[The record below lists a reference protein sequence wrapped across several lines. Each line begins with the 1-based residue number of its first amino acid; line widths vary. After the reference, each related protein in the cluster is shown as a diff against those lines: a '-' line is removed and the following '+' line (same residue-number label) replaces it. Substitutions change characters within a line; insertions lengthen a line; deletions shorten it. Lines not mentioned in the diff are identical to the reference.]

1 MEDNTKPEGRAC
13 DGPNGFRAG
22 RGGERKDL
30 MDELPLLLIPCLL
43 IEGLEDHR
51 LANHHGV

>member
-1 MEDNTKPEGRAC
+1 MENDTKPDDRSC

-30 MDELPLLLIPCLL
+30 MDEPPLLLFPCLL
-43 IEGLEDHR
+43 IEGPEYHR
-51 LANHHGV
+51 SANRHEV